1 VPDSLVRVQLQATGA
16 DQILATLRAVRQEVA
31 LLGQQSARINLAAN
45 TTTVNQ
51 QLGGISTQLTRINQT
66 TARARVDVD
75 TSQAENRL
83 AGLESK
89 VSSIMTGSLAAI
101 GAIIGVQITKG
112 IGAAADAIVG
122 FNSTLEQTR
131 VAFTSL
137 FGSASRAN
145 DFLGQLQDFAKKTP
159 FDFDQVNRYA
169 QRLLA
174 VGFAAK
180 DVIPDLTAMG
190 NAVAAAG
197 GNSETLDRVTLALGQ
212 MHNSIKLNSQ
222 DMNQLIQANIP
233 AWKLLADQLGVTEAK
248 ARQMAETG
256 KISGAAASTA
266 IIAGMSQ
273 LPNLMDQISK
283 TFAGKLENLNDTFR
297 QEMAGI
303 GQPLFEELSK
313 AVDLGAEALASPKF
327 KQAATDLVD
336 DLTAITKAAE
346 AVAAA
351 LGKIPTGAIPYLEAA
366 LSPGHALIGAVKSLG
381 KINVPGIDTG
391 PAADQSAAGD
401 FAPTVS
407 GAGFL
412 QQRAASGAIA
422 DLTNQVRTGALTADQ
437 ARQQWRALSDTF
449 GGLYGNAADLS
460 HLFSGELNQAI
471 EDHITQVN
479 AATAAHEKLQDALKQ
494 AGQAQALGAS
504 SEDVGRAIFG
514 ITGTGAQATPEQI
527 QRAKQDIQDL
537 TTAYQRAAQVIGT
550 VDLAHG
556 IAGFAAVAP
565 DLAKARDSLRDLGQ
579 SNQALDNLAS
589 LSAQFKRL
597 TDATDAATTAYK
609 GFMLTLTET
618 DQKIQQL
625 TTFRGQVTGAASD
638 ADRRRSLGIAT
649 PEDLQ
654 LLANYKNILANIDQQ
669 KTGLQRNATG
679 DILGIAA
686 NYPDLK
692 KADDT
697 LRDMI
702 GKVGGPQQLVIDV
715 KTNTD
720 KALEQITDLLAKPH
734 QATIDVQIATHLTG
748 LPPALATIIANAAG
762 AQIGGAQPGGGT
774 VGDSGYAR
782 PTTIR
787 STGGGPYGNDSLQ
800 QGGAGGG
807 GGWNQ
812 FQPLSQ
818 SQYGSIVTSG
828 PLANPQAYA
837 AIIAAAQ
844 EKNVDPRALLAFM
857 KFENSYATNISGS
870 QLAGNNLAG
879 IKYAGQPGASSGV
892 TSPEGDPYAKFAS
905 LTDFF
910 RAMATNLTT
919 GQYAG
924 DYQSG
929 NLTAVR
935 QRYVAGSATPSTSQA
950 ANIANTVSYY
960 GDLSQQYPAASGTH
974 DAVASTVR
982 DQIVQKAL
990 ADVDQDKLAG
1000 YCEQWVEETVQAI
1013 TGKRGATGKNELSA
1027 NAAFASA
1034 QKQGLVTT
1042 DPQPGDLVY
1051 YGDATNGHVA
1061 IYMGGGKQ
1069 VSTADVGGSR
1079 IHTEAVGAGA
1089 QYVSIGAAG
1098 GASGLSPELAAALGI
1113 HSGAQS
1119 YLAAA
1124 GGGTTN
1130 LTGTAAAGDAIA
1142 AASQLAASTAAIT
1155 TQTAGIKSLFAAMDP
1170 KDVQAATQA
1179 FQNLQPVLDAIA
1191 QKKAAIQF
1199 GPDILPS
1206 EQAAASSA
1214 ALQQGLGFLD
1224 AWSHALSDIRSQTG
1238 NLAADEQRITDII
1251 GGPLAANLNQQLDV
1265 MSSQAQIASQ
1275 ITQLTDRKKTLE
1287 ADHAAIVAQRQQ
1299 TDQAAS
1305 RAQTMQGWADQ
1316 AADSQRQHDRRMAQQ
1331 DIQARTTA
1339 ENQGYT
1345 DTTRGI
1351 EDQGTAADR
1360 SHTIASRQF
1369 EDQLNA
1375 ITKAQQTNSAGNTI
1389 ASEVFAAQAGGPGT
1403 LASKRLAAENL
1414 LIQKEYEARA
1424 KDTLTSQLDGIKT
1437 AQIAETRRYEDAK
1450 YHIQQEG
1457 VDAARVHEDRVA
1469 ALQRESQIMQDAN
1482 AAQDEQIQAT
1492 RTARDQA
1499 YQIQQWQ
1506 IEDQRA
1512 REDAA
1517 YQAATKAID
1526 DEIAKQQE
1534 LATTADAA
1542 LASLQSAATLLGQT
1556 GDQLSQTLG
1565 AAVTSA
1571 QSASSGF
1578 LQSQPVGGG
1587 SIKRLA
1593 AGGAIPAGGSALVG
1607 DAPGG
1612 GMTPFTELV
1621 FAPGGAVVTPL
1632 HNRVVSAGDGGSITV
1647 NAPITVNAD
1656 PNVDA
1661 TIRSILAPIEAQL
1674 RAALTP
1680 TRTGGSGRKAG

>member
-1 VPDSLVRVQLQATGA
+1 
-16 DQILATLRAVRQEVA
+16 
-31 LLGQQSARINLAAN
+31 
-45 TTTVNQ
+45 
-51 QLGGISTQLTRINQT
+51 
-66 TARARVDVD
+66 
-75 TSQAENRL
+75 
-83 AGLESK
+83 
-89 VSSIMTGSLAAI
+89 
-101 GAIIGVQITKG
+101 
-112 IGAAADAIVG
+112 
-122 FNSTLEQTR
+122 
-131 VAFTSL
+131 
-137 FGSASRAN
+137 
-145 DFLGQLQDFAKKTP
+145 
-159 FDFDQVNRYA
+159 
-169 QRLLA
+169 
-174 VGFAAK
+174 
-180 DVIPDLTAMG
+180 
-190 NAVAAAG
+190 
-197 GNSETLDRVTLALGQ
+197 
-212 MHNSIKLNSQ
+212 
-222 DMNQLIQANIP
+222 
-233 AWKLLADQLGVTEAK
+233 
-248 ARQMAETG
+248 
-256 KISGAAASTA
+256 
-266 IIAGMSQ
+266 
-273 LPNLMDQISK
+273 
-283 TFAGKLENLNDTFR
+283 
-297 QEMAGI
+297 
-303 GQPLFEELSK
+303 
-313 AVDLGAEALASPKF
+313 
-327 KQAATDLVD
+327 
-336 DLTAITKAAE
+336 
-346 AVAAA
+346 
-351 LGKIPTGAIPYLEAA
+351 
-366 LSPGHALIGAVKSLG
+366 
-381 KINVPGIDTG
+381 
-391 PAADQSAAGD
+391 
-401 FAPTVS
+401 
-407 GAGFL
+407 
-412 QQRAASGAIA
+412 
-422 DLTNQVRTGALTADQ
+422 
-437 ARQQWRALSDTF
+437 
-449 GGLYGNAADLS
+449 
-460 HLFSGELNQAI
+460 
-471 EDHITQVN
+471 
-479 AATAAHEKLQDALKQ
+479 
-494 AGQAQALGAS
+494 
-504 SEDVGRAIFG
+504 
-514 ITGTGAQATPEQI
+514 
-527 QRAKQDIQDL
+527 
-537 TTAYQRAAQVIGT
+537 
-550 VDLAHG
+550 
-556 IAGFAAVAP
+556 
-565 DLAKARDSLRDLGQ
+565 
-579 SNQALDNLAS
+579 
-589 LSAQFKRL
+589 
-597 TDATDAATTAYK
+597 
-609 GFMLTLTET
+609 MLTLTET

-625 TTFRGQVTGAASD
+625 TTFRGQVTGAVSD

-762 AQIGGAQPGGGT
+762 AQIGGAQPAGGT
-774 VGDSGYAR
+774 VVGGSGYAR
-782 PTTIR
+782 PTTVR
-787 STGGGPYGNDSLQ
+787 STGGGPYGNDTLQ
-800 QGGAGGG
+800 QGGAGG

-818 SQYGSIVTSG
+818 AQYSSIVTSG

-844 EKNVDPRALLAFM
+844 EKGVDPRALLAFM
-857 KFENSYATNISGS
+857 KFENSYATNISSS
-870 QLAGNNLAG
+870 QLSGNNLAG
-879 IKYAGQPGASSGV
+879 IKYAGQQGASPGT
-892 TSPEGDPYAKFAS
+892 TSPEGDAYAKFGS

-910 RAMATNLTT
+910 RAMASNLTT
-919 GQYAG
+919 GAYAG

-929 NLTAVR
+929 NLTGVR
-935 QRYVAGSATPSTSQA
+935 QRYVAGSATPSASQQ
-950 ANIANTVSYY
+950 ANIANTIGYY
-960 GDLSQQYPAASGTH
+960 GELASQYPAPAGGGGGSAGGVQT
-974 DAVASTVR
+974 DAIATTVR

-990 ADVDQDKLAG
+990 GDLDQDKLAG
-1000 YCEQWVEETVQAI
+1000 YCETWVEETVQAI
-1013 TGKRGATGKNELSA
+1013 TGKRGATGKNELTANSA
-1027 NAAFASA
+1027 LASA
-1034 QKQGLVTT
+1034 QAQGLVTT
-1042 DPQPGDLVY
+1042 TPQPGDLVY
-1051 YGDATNGHVA
+1051 YQNSGDPRGHVA
-1061 IYMGGGKQ
+1061 IYMGGGQ
-1069 VSTADVGGSR
+1069 QISTADVGGSR

-1130 LTGTAAAGDAIA
+1130 LTGAAAAGDAIA

-1179 FQNLQPVLDAIA
+1179 FQTLQPVLDAIA

-1287 ADHAAIVAQRQQ
+1287 ADHAAIVAQRQHD
-1299 TDQAAS
+1299 DQAAS

-1339 ENQGYT
+1339 ENQRYT

-1450 YHIQQEG
+1450 YNIQQEG

-1469 ALQRESQIMQDAN
+1469 ALQHESQIMQDAN

-1506 IEDQRA
+1506 IEDQRS

-1571 QSASSGF
+1571 QSAQSASSGF

-1593 AGGAIPAGGSALVG
+1593 AGGAIPPGGSALVG